1 MIGCDDMVFPR
12 LNRLSFQIFLLSVVV
27 LFMSFFVQGGGFG
40 GAWTSYP
47 PLSAVAEYNLTDW
60 GASLWLIAVA
70 LEFVAFLIGGI
81 NFVTTSMNARAPGMR
96 MTDIPIVVWMIVLAS
111 IMFMASVGPLIAGS
125 VMLLMDQRVGTT
137 FFVPSGGGDPV
148 LWQHLFWFFGHPEVY
163 VVLLPALGI
172 VAEIMTTLSLIH
184 I

>member
-1 MIGCDDMVFPR
+1 
-12 LNRLSFQIFLLSVVV
+12 
-27 LFMSFFVQGGGFG
+27 MSFFVQGGGFG

-96 MTDIPIVVWMIVLAS
+96 MTDIPMVVWMIVLAS

-125 VMLLMDQRVGTT
+125 IMLLMDQRVGTT

-172 VAEIMTTLSLIH
+172 VAEIMTTFARKKLFGYKTILYTTFATGGLAFVVWANGR
-184 I
+184 